1 MDQELI
7 DHINKLIG
15 FSFLTVTDIV
25 DEIRNN
31 PSAHQYIR
39 EKSGEKKIHH
49 GIRKL
54 KTIARGEENESPY
67 SGGSS
72 NHEMAAN

>member
-31 PSAHQYIR
+31 PSAPIYSRKIWR
-39 EKSGEKKIHH
+39 KNIHH